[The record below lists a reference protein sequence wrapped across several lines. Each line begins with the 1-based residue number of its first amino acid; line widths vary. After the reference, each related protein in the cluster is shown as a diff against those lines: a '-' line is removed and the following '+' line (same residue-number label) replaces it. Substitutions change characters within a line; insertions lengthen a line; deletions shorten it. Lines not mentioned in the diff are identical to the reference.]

1 MGSADL
7 LAQMSDRCYLEKCRD
22 RLFTEFHIANQA
34 APDMPTQSFASPEDM
49 IYKTPDFF
57 TYVLQYRLEQVLG
70 GVYRYS
76 ERFFLPERDL
86 YLTFIEGNYS
96 YLRQVVAEQDI
107 SLLRRDPPWTL
118 KVDMGQAIPVELSVW
133 D

>member
-1 MGSADL
+1 M
-7 LAQMSDRCYLEKCRD
+7 
-22 RLFTEFHIANQA
+22 
-34 APDMPTQSFASPEDM
+34 
-49 IYKTPDFF
+49 
-57 TYVLQYRLEQVLG
+57 
-70 GVYRYS
+70 YRYS

-107 SLLRRDPPWTL
+107 SLLRSDPPWTL
-118 KVDMGQAIPVELSVW
+118 KVDMDQAIPVGLSAW